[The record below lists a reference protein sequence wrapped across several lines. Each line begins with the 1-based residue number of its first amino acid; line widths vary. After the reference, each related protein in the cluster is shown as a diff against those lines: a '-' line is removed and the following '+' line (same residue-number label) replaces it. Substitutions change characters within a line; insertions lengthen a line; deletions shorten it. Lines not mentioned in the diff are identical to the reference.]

1 MSSKA
6 EMSSGLVGGVYQGY
20 KTGFGF
26 SKMESG
32 FKKGFLNGI
41 RKHDKV
47 QDPTTMSGSLGS
59 VGGAAKI
66 FWVADTFPEP
76 LPAATV
82 AGGAFP
88 NLVGSATLNVAGN
101 PIRRKGVGQ
110 KWNIEFDNATDLIS
124 SSSLTGTRELT
135 VFLVFRPCSTVVT
148 DTTIFSRLN
157 NTINSMG
164 DITMY
169 ITGSNKIAVRM
180 NSAASTAVNFIRYE
194 TPIFRDYSLTN
205 AVKTGLAENE
215 FILLTVKFDMNRGVA
230 IPQRDI
236 EIYINGTRSPLTE
249 INDTWNL
256 EYNPPTNNGADMA
269 NNACHF
275 GNGAGGTNP
284 SNTGTHIASGLV
296 FDYWLSNAEQLR
308 IENFYRYYYGL
319 RF

>member
-32 FKKGFLNGI
+32 FRKGLLNGI

-47 QDPTTMSGSLGS
+47 QDPTTMSGSRL
-59 VGGAAKI
+59 AKI
-66 FWVADTFPEP
+66 FWVADILPEP
-76 LPAATV
+76 LPGATV
-82 AGGAFP
+82 AAGAFS
-88 NLVGSATLNVAGN
+88 NLVGSATLTVTGN
-101 PIRRKGVGQ
+101 AVRRKGVGE
-110 KWNIEFDNATDLIS
+110 KWYIDFDNSSDLIS
-124 SSSLTGTRELT
+124 SSALTGTRELT
-135 VFLVFRPCSTVVT
+135 VSLIFRPCSTVVT
-148 DTTIFSRLN
+148 DTIIFSRLAN
-157 NTINSMG
+157 VSNSIG
-164 DITMY
+164 DITIF

-194 TPIFRDYSLTN
+194 TPVLRDYALIN
-205 AVKTGLAENE
+205 YARGQAAAGLAENE
-215 FILLTVKFDMNRGVA
+215 WFLLTVKFDMNRGVA

-236 EIYINGTRSPLTE
+236 EIYINGTQMPLIE

-256 EYNPPTNNGADMA
+256 EYNPPTSNGANMA
-269 NNACHF
+269 DNACHF
-275 GNGAGGTNP
+275 GNSAGASQNAGIGV
-284 SNTGTHIASGLV
+284 HLASGLV

>member
-32 FKKGFLNGI
+32 FRKGLLNGI

-47 QDPTTMSGSLGS
+47 QDPTTMSGSRL
-59 VGGAAKI
+59 AKI
-66 FWVADTFPEP
+66 FWIADIFPEP
-76 LPAATV
+76 LPGSGVAA
-82 AGGAFP
+82 GAFP
-88 NLVGSATLNVAGN
+88 NLVGSATLNVLGN

-110 KWNIEFDNATDLIS
+110 KWNIEFDNVSDLIS

-135 VFLVFRPCSTVVT
+135 VFLVFRPCSTVAT
-148 DTTIFSRLN
+148 DTAIFSRLSN
-157 NTINSMG
+157 ASNTMG

-180 NSAASTAVNFIRYE
+180 NSAASTSVNFIRYE
-194 TPIFRDYSLTN
+194 TPVLIDYSLTN

-236 EIYINGTRSPLTE
+236 EIYINGTKSPLTE

-256 EYNPPTNNGADMA
+256 E
-269 NNACHF
+269 
-275 GNGAGGTNP
+275 
-284 SNTGTHIASGLV
+284 
-296 FDYWLSNAEQLR
+296 
-308 IENFYRYYYGL
+308 
-319 RF
+319 

>member
-1 MSSKA
+1 MSNKA

-32 FKKGFLNGI
+32 IKKGFLSGI

-47 QDPTTMSGSLGS
+47 QDPTTMSSNRL
-59 VGGAAKI
+59 AKI
-66 FWVADTFPEP
+66 FWLSDIIPEP

-82 AGGAFP
+82 GSVP
-88 NLVGSATLNVAGN
+88 NLAGSATLTVAGN
-101 PIRRKGVGQ
+101 AVRRKGVGE
-110 KWNIEFDNATDLIS
+110 KWYIDFDNSSDLIS
-124 SSSLTGTRELT
+124 SSIITGTRELT
-135 VFLVFRPCSTVVT
+135 VSLIFRPCSTVVT
-148 DTTIFSRLN
+148 DTIIFSRLSN
-157 NTINSMG
+157 VVNSMG
-164 DITMY
+164 DITIF

-180 NSAASTAVNFIRYE
+180 NSAASTAANFIRYE
-194 TPIFRDYSLTN
+194 TPVLRDYALINYARGQT
-205 AVKTGLAENE
+205 AAGLAENE
-215 FILLTVKFDMNRGVA
+215 WFLLTVKFDMNRGVL

-236 EIYINGTRSPLTE
+236 EIYINGTKMPLRE

-256 EYNPPTNNGADMA
+256 EYNPPTNNGLNMAD
-269 NNACHF
+269 NACHF
-275 GNGAGGTNP
+275 GNAAGGINP
-284 SNTGTHIASGLV
+284 SLAGVHLASGLV

>member
-1 MSSKA
+1 MSNKSDIN
-6 EMSSGLVGGVYQGY
+6 SGLAQGSLQGLKGGLGL
-20 KTGFGF
+20 

-32 FKKGFLNGI
+32 IKKGMANGI
-41 RKHDKV
+41 SRHDKV
-47 QDPTTMSGSLGS
+47 QDPATMPAGKAPL
-59 VGGAAKI
+59 I
-66 FWVADTFPEP
+66 YWVADLFPEP
-76 LPAATV
+76 ASPTTIS
-82 AGGAFP
+82 AGSFP
-88 NLVGSATLNVAGN
+88 RLAGSATLTAAGN
-101 PIRRKGVGQ
+101 PQRRKRCGT

-124 SSSLTGTRELT
+124 SSSITGTRELT

-157 NTINSMG
+157 NSINSIG

-205 AVKTGLAENE
+205 AVKTGLADND

-236 EIYINGTRSPLTE
+236 EIYINGTKSPLTE

-256 EYNPPTNNGADMA
+256 EYNPPTSNGADMA

-275 GNGAGGTNP
+275 GNGAGGSNP
-284 SNTGTHIASGLV
+284 SNAGTHIASGLV

-319 RF
+319 GF

>member
-32 FKKGFLNGI
+32 FRKGLLNGI

-47 QDPTTMSGSLGS
+47 QDPTTMSGSRL
-59 VGGAAKI
+59 AKM

-76 LPAATV
+76 TPGSLV
-82 AGGAFP
+82 ASGAFP
-88 NLVGSATLNVAGN
+88 NLVGSATLTAAGN
-101 PIRRKGVGQ
+101 PARRKGVGD
-110 KWNIEFDNATDLIS
+110 KWYIDFDNASDLIS
-124 SSSLTGTRELT
+124 SSSITGTRELT
-135 VFLVFRPCSTVVT
+135 VFLVFRPSFTAVA
-148 DTTIFSRLN
+148 DTTLFSRLN
-157 NTINSMG
+157 NAINSMG
-164 DITMY
+164 DITVF

-180 NSAASTAVNFIRYE
+180 NSAASTSTNFVRYE
-194 TPIFRDYSLTN
+194 TPVLRDYSLIN
-205 AVKTGLAENE
+205 GVKNGLAENE
-215 FILLTVKFDMNRGVA
+215 FILLAVKFDMNRGVA

-236 EIYINGTRSPLTE
+236 EIYINGTRSPLTL
-249 INDTWNL
+249 INNTWNL
-256 EYNPPTNNGADMA
+256 EYAPPTSNGANMA
-269 NNACHF
+269 DNACHF

-284 SNTGTHIASGLV
+284 ASTGTHVASGLV

>member
-32 FKKGFLNGI
+32 FRKGLLNGI

-47 QDPTTMSGSLGS
+47 QDPKTMSGSRS
-59 VGGAAKI
+59 ARM
-66 FWVADTFPEP
+66 FWLSDISPEP
-76 LPAATV
+76 LPGSAVTS
-82 AGGAFP
+82 GAFP
-88 NLVGSATLNVAGN
+88 NLVGSETLNAAGN
-101 PIRRKGVGQ
+101 PVRRKGVGE
-110 KWNIEFDNATDLIS
+110 KWYIDFDNATDLIS
-124 SSSLTGTRELT
+124 SSSITGTRELT
-135 VFLVFRPCSTVVT
+135 VFMVFRPSSTVAT

-157 NTINSMG
+157 NAFNSMG
-164 DITMY
+164 DITVF

-180 NSAASTAVNFIRYE
+180 NSAASTSTNFVRYE
-194 TPIFRDYSLTN
+194 TPVLRDYSLIN
-205 AVKTGLAENE
+205 AVKNGLAENE
-215 FILLTVKFDMNRGVA
+215 FILLTIKFDMNRGVA

-236 EIYINGTRSPLTE
+236 EIHINGTKCPLIE

-256 EYNPPTNNGADMA
+256 EYNPPASNGANMA
-269 NNACHF
+269 DNACHF
-275 GNGAGGTNP
+275 GNAAGGLNP
-284 SNTGTHIASGLV
+284 SSSGVHLASGLV
-296 FDYWLSNAEQLR
+296 FDYWLSSAEQLR